1 MASSDDDSST
11 VISSDDKLLAQDVN
25 QDTEEQATKVEAWQS
40 SRKWSKIQS
49 ASRAIISADLR
60 ATALMKKAISKKL
73 HGHVIDV
80 NPSPYI
86 VAAALELEKG

>member
-11 VISSDDKLLAQDVN
+11 GISSDNKLLAQDVN
-25 QDTEEQATKVEAWQS
+25 QDTKEEATEVEACQS

-49 ASRAIISADLR
+49 AGQAIISADPR
-60 ATALMKKAISKKL
+60 AIALMKKAISKKL

-80 NPSPYI
+80 NLSLYI